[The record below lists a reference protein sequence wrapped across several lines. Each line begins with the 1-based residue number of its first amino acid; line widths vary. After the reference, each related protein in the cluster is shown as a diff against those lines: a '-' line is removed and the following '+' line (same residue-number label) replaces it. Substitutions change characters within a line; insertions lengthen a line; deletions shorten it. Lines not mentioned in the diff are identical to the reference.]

1 MKATSECHFD
11 IFQEKKKKKKKSSS
25 GVWWLREDEIKKQID
40 ENA

>member
-25 GVWWLREDEIKKQID
+25 GVWWLREDEIEKQID